1 MARFLGIFR
10 AHPHDRRGDDMSKT
24 DATLTRKDMKEPDKF
39 QQAATQAA
47 SWVSQKRKHVVVAGA
62 VAVLVVGV
70 IAILQAVN
78 AQREERAGAAAA
90 DLLATMGGEIS
101 AVPLP
106 GLPGPFFPSD
116 EARQKAVVEAA
127 QKVIA
132 GHGGTAAARLA
143 ALALG
148 DAQLRLK
155 AWDDA
160 KAAYER
166 FLAEAPKDDSLRFGA
181 LEGIAIAEEAKG
193 NLDAAATAYERLA
206 REVPAF
212 SDRADLERAR
222 VLTRAGKATD
232 AKALL
237 AGFGERH
244 KESLL
249 TTEASAR
256 LAALGGK

>member
-1 MARFLGIFR
+1 
-10 AHPHDRRGDDMSKT
+10 MSKT

-47 SWVSQKRKHVVVAGA
+47 GWVAQRRKHVVAAGA
-62 VAVLVVGV
+62 AVVSVVV
-70 IAILQAVN
+70 LLAVLQAVN
-78 AQREERAGAAAA
+78 AGREERAGAAAA

-101 AVPLP
+101 SVPLP

-116 EARQKAVVEAA
+116 EARQRAIVDAA
-127 QKVIA
+127 QKVIS
-132 GHGGTAAARLA
+132 GHGGTAPARLA
-143 ALALG
+143 ELALG

-160 KAAYER
+160 KAAYQR
-166 FLAEAPKDDSLRFGA
+166 FLADAAKDDSLRFGA
-181 LEGIAIAEEAKG
+181 LEGVAIAEEAKG
-193 NLDAAATAYERLA
+193 NLDAAAAAYERLG
-206 REVPAF
+206 REVPEF

-222 VLTRAGKATD
+222 VLARAGKAD
-232 AKALL
+232 EAKALL

-249 TTEASAR
+249 TTDASQR
-256 LAALGGK
+256 LARLGGK